1 MVRTSLTLNLM
12 QRMIEAQEKREA
24 KEKRVDEMI

>member
-12 QRMIEAQEKREA
+12 QRIIEAQEKREA
-24 KEKRVDEMI
+24 KEKRADEMI